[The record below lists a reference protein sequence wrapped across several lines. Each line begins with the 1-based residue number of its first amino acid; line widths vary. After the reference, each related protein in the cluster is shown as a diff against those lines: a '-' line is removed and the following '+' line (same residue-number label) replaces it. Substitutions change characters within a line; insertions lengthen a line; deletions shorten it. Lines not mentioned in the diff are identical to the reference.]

1 MKSGQTINFPTI
13 LGIFLLF
20 AALCLPSVA
29 ISASFP
35 SIHWVD
41 IFLPLIVLLC
51 YLNWSKIQF
60 SKYHFLPFAMACYVG
75 LTILIQ
81 AHTTSVSDYFE
92 IYKWLKFGVLLLFL
106 GLIDFDQLQ
115 KCLPYLFFVLFVLNL
130 LHYYDFPGIN
140 QLLEEQYNGG
150 LQIQFFGKNSLG
162 EPAVKRMVGTM
173 GNPNINALLFTFFSI
188 IFLPI
193 RFNKKRLGL
202 FLMALTM
209 VFLCQSRTSIVVI
222 LVLLIYLAI
231 FHLHSWTRRQWLTI
245 IGGLVLSYL
254 LALMLATSF
263 FKYSAYSSSLLDGT
277 ALYSG
282 SVRGRFETW
291 ALLGQQILEYPI
303 FGHGPYKQYFYANRL
318 YAENEYILM
327 AWRYG
332 LIGLLLYILLYLF
345 PFVELVRTKNSSFIP
360 FVLVI
365 LLMLTSAL
373 TNNPFTERNI
383 ELLFCLALAWAFKS
397 IQTAHAKK
405 GE

>member
-13 LGIFLLF
+13 LGVFLLF

-29 ISASFP
+29 LAAQFP
-35 SIHWVD
+35 SVHWVD
-41 IFLPLIVLLC
+41 LCLPMILL
-51 YLNWSKIQF
+51 LLFFNRTEIQF
-60 SKYHFLPFAMACYVG
+60 SKYHVLPFAMACYVG

-81 AHTTSVSDYFE
+81 AHTTTVSDYFE
-92 IYKWLKFGVLLLFL
+92 IYKWIKFGVLLLFL
-106 GLIDFDQLQ
+106 GLMDFSFLQ
-115 KCLPYLFFVLFVLNL
+115 KCLPYLFLVLVVLNL
-130 LHYYDFPGIN
+130 LHFYEFPGIN
-140 QLLEEQYNGG
+140 QILEVHYNGG

-162 EPAVKRMVGTM
+162 APAVKRMVGTM

-188 IFLPI
+188 VFLPI
-193 RFNKKRLGL
+193 QFNKKQLGL
-202 FLMALTM
+202 FLIALTM
-209 VFLCQSRTSIVVI
+209 VFLCQSRTSVVVI
-222 LVLLIYLAI
+222 LVFLIYLAI
-231 FHLHSWTRRQWLTI
+231 FHLHLWTRRQWLTI
-245 IGGLVLSYL
+245 IGVLGLTYF

-263 FKYSAYSSSLLDGT
+263 FQYSAYSASLLDGT

-291 ALLGQQILEYPI
+291 TLLGQQILEYPI

-332 LIGLLLYILLYLF
+332 FIGLVVYMLLYLL
-345 PFVELVRTKNSSFIP
+345 PFVQLFCSKNTSVTP

-365 LLMLTSAL
+365 LMMLTSAL

-397 IQTAHAKK
+397 LKTADASNH
-405 GE
+405 

>member
-1 MKSGQTINFPTI
+1 MKSGQTLNSPTV

-20 AALCLPSVA
+20 AALCLPSIA
-29 ISASFP
+29 ISANFP

-41 IFLPLIVLLC
+41 ICLPFILLLL
-51 YLNWSKIQF
+51 YFNRSQVQF
-60 SKYHFLPFAMACYVG
+60 SKYHVLPFAMAFYVS
-75 LTILIQ
+75 LTIIIQ
-81 AHTTSVSDYFE
+81 AHDTTVSDYFE
-92 IYKWLKFGVLLLFL
+92 IYKWLKFGILLLFL
-106 GLIDFDQLQ
+106 GLMDFGHLQ
-115 KCLPYLFFVLFVLNL
+115 KSLPYLFFVLIALNL
-130 LHYYDFPGIN
+130 LHFFNFPGIN

-193 RFNKKRLGL
+193 RFNKKQFGL
-202 FLMALTM
+202 FLTALTM
-209 VFLCQSRTSIVVI
+209 VFFCQSRTSIVVI

-231 FHLHSWTRRQWLTI
+231 FHLHLWTRRQWLTI
-245 IGGLVLSYL
+245 IGGLVLTYL
-254 LALMLATSF
+254 FALMLATSF
-263 FKYSAYSSSLLDGT
+263 FQYSAYSTSLLDGT

-282 SVRGRFETW
+282 SLRGRFETW

-303 FGHGPYKQYFYANRL
+303 FGHGPYKQYFYSNRI

-332 LIGLLLYILLYLF
+332 IMGLVAYILVYLL
-345 PFVELVRTKNSSFIP
+345 PFMQLFRSKNPNDIP
-360 FVLVI
+360 FVLLI
-365 LLMLTSAL
+365 LVMLTSAL

>member
-29 ISASFP
+29 FATQFP
-35 SIHWVD
+35 SVHWVD
-41 IFLPLIVLLC
+41 LCLPMILL
-51 YLNWSKIQF
+51 LLFFNRSKIQF
-60 SKYHFLPFAMACYVG
+60 SKYHALPFAMAGYVG

-81 AHTTSVSDYFE
+81 SHTTSVSDYFE
-92 IYKWLKFGVLLLFL
+92 IYKWFKFGILLLFF
-106 GLIDFDQLQ
+106 GLMDFDQLQ
-115 KCLPYLFFVLFVLNL
+115 KCLPYLFLVLVVLNL
-130 LHYYDFPGIN
+130 LHFFEFPGIN

-188 IFLPI
+188 LFLPFQ
-193 RFNKKRLGL
+193 FNKKQLGL
-202 FLMALTM
+202 FLLALTM

-222 LVLLIYLAI
+222 LILLSYLAV
-231 FHLHSWTRRQWLTI
+231 FHLHLWTRRQWLTI
-245 IGGLVLSYL
+245 IGGLVLSYF

-263 FKYSAYSSSLLDGT
+263 FQYTPYSASLLDGT

-291 ALLGQQILEYPI
+291 TLLGQQILEYPI

-332 LIGLLLYILLYLF
+332 LIGLVVYMLIYLL
-345 PFVELVRTKNSSFIP
+345 PFVQLFRSKNRGYIS

-383 ELLFCLALAWAFKS
+383 ELLFCLALAWAFKC
-397 IQTAHAKK
+397 IKTADARNS
-405 GE
+405 